1 MESSRRDKLEKR
13 PRSLPAEG
21 RVSTGRV
28 PSQTMTLK
36 GGGEAGSVNMGLDLR
51 YLGACRI
58 LVRACYSGFLFYPL
72 GKKKK
77 KKKGTQQLVVG
88 TLL

>member
-36 GGGEAGSVNMGLDLR
+36 GGGEAGSVNTIHELKIISAL
-51 YLGACRI
+51 LESTI
-58 LVRACYSGFLFYPL
+58 LITDS
-72 GKKKK
+72 
-77 KKKGTQQLVVG
+77 
-88 TLL
+88 